1 MLILSRKKNESI
13 MVGDIEV
20 KITSVAG
27 DHVKIGINAPKSV
40 PVYRKEIYDAI
51 LAQNQAAVSID
62 IEDLDAFSGFIP

>member
-1 MLILSRKKNESI
+1 MLILSRKKDESI

-20 KITSVAG
+20 KITSVGG

-51 LAQNQAAVSID
+51 LAQNQAAANVD
-62 IEDLDAFSGFIP
+62 VDDLDVFSDFIP